1 MVIFHNNT
9 TLPEAPSKYLKS
21 TKIKESKLITFLKVF
36 SLFVDTGTFQECG
49 TNVEQDAFIEQNMY
63 VAVDIDNL
71 ALDVLYVRP
80 TILVTI
86 NQY

>member
-1 MVIFHNNT
+1 M
-9 TLPEAPSKYLKS
+9 L
-21 TKIKESKLITFLKVF
+21 
-36 SLFVDTGTFQECG
+36 SLFVYTGTLQECG

-63 VAVDIDNL
+63 AAVDIDNL

-86 NQY
+86 NHY

>member
-1 MVIFHNNT
+1 MVIFHSNAA
-9 TLPEAPSKYLKS
+9 LPEVPSKS
-21 TKIKESKLITFLKVF
+21 IKIKESKLITFPKVF
-36 SLFVDTGTFQECG
+36 SLFVYTGTFQEYG

-63 VAVDIDNL
+63 AAVDIDNL

-80 TILVTI
+80 TILVII

>member
-1 MVIFHNNT
+1 M
-9 TLPEAPSKYLKS
+9 
-21 TKIKESKLITFLKVF
+21 F
-36 SLFVDTGTFQECG
+36 SLFVYTGTFQECG

-63 VAVDIDNL
+63 AAVDIDNL

-80 TILVTI
+80 AILVSI